1 MNILYVYAWQIFA
14 VGAKIFV
21 GGAAPLLVTGLPA
34 PQRYCYADIKFCCI
48 FETKSDGVI
57 VHDVNIVK
65 HSSCNTVT
73 YLANVYV
80 QLTPF
85 FQVVILC
92 MLISYITE
100 PNMPFVSEKCN
111 ILS

>member
-1 MNILYVYAWQIFA
+1 MANFCSGGENIRR
-14 VGAKIFV
+14 
-21 GGAAPLLVTGLPA
+21 GGGCASASYRPA
-34 PQRYCYADIKFCCI
+34 PQRYCYADIKFYCI

-65 HSSCNTVT
+65 HSSCNTVS

-92 MLISYITE
+92 KLISYITE
-100 PNMPFVSEKCN
+100 LNMPFVSEKCN